1 LVISFDGYIRTG
13 VIHPFVSPGD
23 TCAESLIFWTEIMPY
38 LSHSD
43 DDRKAL
49 MDAIGVASVE
59 ELLTSIPDN
68 LRLHEPL
75 NLPSPISEVELR
87 REFAEMAAANRTD
100 LVNFMGGGASEHYIP
115 SALDALASRS
125 EFVTAYTPYQA
136 EVSQGT
142 LQVIYEFQSMICE
155 LTGMD
160 AANASLYDGGSALA
174 EAAFLAAAATRK
186 SKIVVSKSVNPR
198 YRQVLATTVR
208 GSDLRIEEV
217 GIDDGV
223 TDLDQLRQ
231 AVDDDTAAVMTAHPN
246 FLGFLEPVEEIVEIC
261 HAKKALASV
270 SVDPVSLSLLQPPGD
285 YGVDI
290 VTGEGQPLGIPLSF
304 GGPYLGF
311 FAVRKPLVRRMPGRL
326 AGATTDTKGR
336 KGYVLTMQTREQHI
350 RRDKATSNICTN
362 QALCALRA
370 TIYLALLGKE
380 GFRMIGELCLQKSHY
395 LADRLKEI
403 PGVSLVSSQPFFREF
418 AIQTPKP
425 GKAVVTLLKDKGFL
439 IGPVLDDLDVG
450 VEQGLLVSVTEL
462 RTKQE
467 MDDLARA

>member
-1 LVISFDGYIRTG
+1 M
-13 VIHPFVSPGD
+13 
-23 TCAESLIFWTEIMPY
+23 AY

-43 DDRKAL
+43 ADRKL
-49 MDAIGVASVE
+49 LLDAIGVASVE
-59 ELLTSIPDN
+59 ELLVSIPAD
-68 LRLHEPL
+68 LRLKHAL

-115 SALDALASRS
+115 AALDTLANRS

-174 EAAFLAAAATRK
+174 EAAFLSAGATKR

-198 YRQVLATTVR
+198 YRQVLGTTVR
-208 GSDLRIEEV
+208 GSDLQIQEV

-223 TDLDQLRQ
+223 TDLEQLRQ
-231 AVDDDTAAVMTAHPN
+231 AVDDDTAAVIVAQPN
-246 FLGFLEPVEEIVEIC
+246 FLGFLEPVEDIVEIC
-261 HAKKALASV
+261 HAKKGLVSV
-270 SVDPVSLSLLQPPGD
+270 SVDPMSLSLLQPPGD
-285 YGVDI
+285 YGADI

-311 FAVRKPLVRRMPGRL
+311 FAVKTPLIRRMPGRL

-380 GFRMIGELCLQKSHY
+380 GFRAIGELCLQKSHY
-395 LADRLKEI
+395 LADRLGKI
-403 PGVSLVSSQPFFREF
+403 PGVSIVSSHPFFREF
-418 AIQTPKP
+418 AIRTPSP
-425 GKAVVTLLKDKGFL
+425 GLKVTAQLRDKGFL

-450 VEQGLLVSVTEL
+450 VERGLLVSVTEL

-467 MDDLARA
+467 MDDLAQA

>member
-1 LVISFDGYIRTG
+1 M
-13 VIHPFVSPGD
+13 
-23 TCAESLIFWTEIMPY
+23 AY

-43 DDRKAL
+43 GDRTML

-59 ELLTSIPDN
+59 ELLASIPAD
-68 LRLHEPL
+68 LRLKQPL

-87 REFAEMAAANRTD
+87 REFTDIAATSRTD

-115 SALDALASRS
+115 SALDTLASRS

-174 EAAFLAAAATRK
+174 EAAFLAAGATRR

-208 GSDLRIEEV
+208 GSDLRILEV

-231 AVDDDTAAVMTAHPN
+231 AVDEDTAAVIVAQPN
-246 FLGFLEPVEEIVEIC
+246 FLGFLEPVEDMVEIC
-261 HAKKALASV
+261 HVKKGLVSV

-285 YGVDI
+285 YGADI

-311 FAVRKPLVRRMPGRL
+311 FAVNKPLIRRMPGRL

-380 GFRMIGELCLQKSHY
+380 GFRTIGELCLQKSHY
-395 LADRLKEI
+395 LAGQLVEI
-403 PGVSLVSSQPFFREF
+403 PGVSIVSSQPFFREF
-418 AIQTPKP
+418 AIRTPNP
-425 GKAVVTLLKDKGFL
+425 GLKVAAQLRDKGFL

-450 VEQGLLVSVTEL
+450 VEYGLLVSVTEL
-462 RTKQE
+462 RTRQE
-467 MDDLARA
+467 MEDLAEGLSEAMT

>member
-1 LVISFDGYIRTG
+1 M
-13 VIHPFVSPGD
+13 
-23 TCAESLIFWTEIMPY
+23 AY

-43 DDRKAL
+43 GDRKIL
-49 MDAIGVASVE
+49 LDAIGVASVE
-59 ELLTSIPDN
+59 ELLSSIPAD
-68 LRLHEPL
+68 LRLKRPL

-87 REFAEMAAANRTD
+87 REFGEMAAANRTD

-115 SALDALASRS
+115 AALDTLASRS

-142 LQVIYEFQSMICE
+142 LQVIYEFQSMVCE

-174 EAAFLAAAATRK
+174 EAAFLAAGATRR

-198 YRQVLATTVR
+198 YRQVLGTTVR
-208 GSDLRIEEV
+208 GSDLLIQEV

-231 AVDDDTAAVMTAHPN
+231 AVDDDTAAVIVAQPN
-246 FLGFLEPVEEIVEIC
+246 FLGFLEPVEDIVEIC
-261 HAKKALASV
+261 HAKKGLVSV
-270 SVDPVSLSLLQPPGD
+270 SADPVSLSLLQPPGD
-285 YGVDI
+285 YGADI
-290 VTGEGQPLGIPLSF
+290 VTGEGQPWGIPLSF

-311 FAVRKPLVRRMPGRL
+311 FAVQKRLIRRMPGRL

-380 GFRMIGELCLQKSHY
+380 GFRKVGELCLQKSHY
-395 LADRLKEI
+395 LADRLGEI
-403 PGVSLVSSQPFFREF
+403 SGMSIVSSQPFFREF
-418 AIQTPKP
+418 AIRTSKP
-425 GKAVVTLLKDKGFL
+425 GLEVAAQLKDKGFL
-439 IGPVLDDLDVG
+439 VGPVLDELDVG
-450 VEQGLLVSVTEL
+450 IDKGLLVSVTEL
-462 RTKQE
+462 RTRQE
-467 MDDLARA
+467 MEGLAEGLSEAMT